1 MRLRLEYPF
10 LSSVQ
15 VGTMYVEKSSLSRWI
30 SFLSHDAVLG
40 LMLLRW
46 EENPQSAHYTEAWN
60 ALSKV
65 FQLSDRKYFG
75 VFV

>member
-60 ALSKV
+60 ALSKE
-65 FQLSDRKYFG
+65 FPIK
-75 VFV
+75 

>member
-15 VGTMYVEKSSLSRWI
+15 VGTMYVEKSFLSRWI

-46 EENPQSAHYTEAWN
+46 EENPPECTLHRSLECSLERVSN
-60 ALSKV
+60 
-65 FQLSDRKYFG
+65 
-75 VFV
+75 